1 MFIHIRSVFY
11 ADNKDDE
18 FFVFDFID
26 NSVVARSDTVGI
38 SPLKFFVPLRPG
50 ILFKLVNGLVYFFK
64 FTVGDFFV
72 ILNCSRREEDFIH
85 AAF

>member
-26 NSVVARSDTVGI
+26 NSVVARSDTN
-38 SPLKFFVPLRPG
+38 K
-50 ILFKLVNGLVYFFK
+50 
-64 FTVGDFFV
+64 T
-72 ILNCSRREEDFIH
+72 ILNKPVPITEPDIPANAGKH
-85 AAF
+85 